1 MIHSGNI
8 ASQTV
13 ATAGSCTGNA
23 ATVTNG
29 VYTGTTNNITGQNYF
44 LSNLGT
50 TSGAINSAPL
60 QASSTG
66 TNAAFM
72 SFHRQ
77 GNYAVNFGLD
87 SDNVLRIG
95 GWSAP
100 ANRLQLDMSGN
111 LTLAGVVD
119 ATQFR
124 DSSNTAYYVDPASTS
139 NLVGLTVANTITGSI
154 SGNAATATTSL
165 RSTIEDTRA
174 AQRTPNDY
182 DDYRA
187 SYEFTNAITGLGDW
201 HSAFTLQGWHNGYAA
216 WQIIGPASTSA
227 HENFYLRSGVNT
239 TWNAVRTILHSGNYN
254 SYSPTLTGTGAS
266 GTWSINVTG
275 NAATATSATTINATS
290 DITVNSVNIGKG
302 GGDIATNSRL
312 GINALSNNTTGTGNS
327 AFGASALLANTS
339 GYSNGAFGR
348 NALLSNTY
356 GIKNYAF
363 GSDALRSNTFGSYSI
378 AIGQAS
384 LYSNTTGEK
393 NVAIGDQ
400 ALYDTTFGMRNVAI
414 GYWALKSN
422 VTGNDNNA
430 VGYLALNAN
439 TTGHRNNAFGGD
451 ALRLGAVCSDNS
463 AFGHFAL
470 RYSSGNNNCG
480 FGTNA
485 GLNITTGTNSNC
497 FGYNSQPS
505 SASASNQITL
515 GNSSISTLRCQVTT
529 ITALSDERDKTD
541 IESLDIGLDFITK
554 LKPVTFKWDKREWYD
569 NGIRDGSK
577 KEKYF
582 TSWFHCTRS
591 EKSTR
596 RNRNSIFK
604 ISS

>member
-1 MIHSGNI
+1 MNPMHIQSPYVAIYNGSTAYRNGTMGYGNVDCNVIFSNWGSGFIDSWGTPANGPGSSSHYVGFQSLHYNHQNNVNGYGFQMLCAGEATNRFFWRSAWATLNSWVEMIH
-8 ASQTV
+8 T
-13 ATAGSCTGNA
+13 
-23 ATVTNG
+23 
-29 VYTGTTNNITGQNYF
+29 
-44 LSNLGT
+44 
-50 TSGAINSAPL
+50 
-60 QASSTG
+60 
-66 TNAAFM
+66 
-72 SFHRQ
+72 
-77 GNYAVNFGLD
+77 
-87 SDNVLRIG
+87 
-95 GWSAP
+95 
-100 ANRLQLDMSGN
+100 
-111 LTLAGVVD
+111 
-119 ATQFR
+119 
-124 DSSNTAYYVDPASTS
+124 
-139 NLVGLTVANTITGSI
+139 
-154 SGNAATATTSL
+154 
-165 RSTIEDTRA
+165 
-174 AQRTPNDY
+174 
-182 DDYRA
+182 
-187 SYEFTNAITGLGDW
+187 
-201 HSAFTLQGWHNGYAA
+201 
-216 WQIIGPASTSA
+216 
-227 HENFYLRSGVNT
+227 
-239 TWNAVRTILHSGNYN
+239 GNYN
-254 SYSPTLTGTGAS
+254 SYAPTLTGTGAS
-266 GTWSINVTG
+266 GTWGINITG

-400 ALYDTTFGMRNVAI
+400 ALYDTTFGMRNTAI

-577 KEKYF
+577 KENILQVGFIAQDLKKVQEETETQYLRLVLEDNKDKLEA
-582 TSWFHCTRS
+582 TPGNLLIPLIKAVQELN
-591 EKSTR
+591 EKVKTLENKVR
-596 RNRNSIFK
+596 ILENR
-604 ISS
+604 